1 MLTAANNEMLTRT
14 GPGTPMGNLIREYW
28 IPACLSSELKADG
41 EPMRLLLLGE
51 QLIAFRDTSGRV
63 GIMEHRCPHRCASLF
78 FGRNEENG
86 LRCVYHGWKF
96 DVDGNCLDMPN
107 VPPAQ
112 DFKHRVKAKAYKVV
126 ERAGFV
132 WTYMGK
138 RAQPPALPALEILNL
153 PEADCVTRV
162 HQRECNWFQSLEGD
176 IDTSHFGFLHIG
188 GLKMED
194 VSPDTI
200 HKWGVGDRAPD
211 YKVTETEWGTMYAAY
226 RPAEPGFYY
235 YRFAHFMFP
244 FITLTPNGSF
254 EDQVACTLNV
264 PMDDTHTMT
273 YNLAWKKKTP
283 PLQTLKNGDWI
294 PGLAPD
300 MQFLPNTNDWYGRH
314 RLVARRENDYFID
327 RDMQKSGNYT
337 GIQGIGRQDQAAV
350 ECMGEIV
357 DRSLEHLAPSDRMIA
372 VTRRR
377 LLEACQKLMNDKVVP
392 PLVDN
397 QDACRRA
404 RGGAFVAPVEQ
415 DWLAAYADKLQ
426 TAESPLGLLNRNP
439 LPLAA
444 E

>member
-1 MLTAANNEMLTRT
+1 MLTAVANEMLTRT
-14 GPGTPMGNLIREYW
+14 GPGTPMGDLMRQYW

-51 QLIAFRDTSGRV
+51 QLIAFRDTEGRV

-78 FGRNEENG
+78 FGRNEEGG

-96 DVDGNCLDMPN
+96 DVEGNCLDMPN
-107 VPPAQ
+107 VPPSQ

-126 ERAGFV
+126 ERNGFI

-138 RAQPPALPALEILNL
+138 RDTPPELPALEVLNL
-153 PEADCVTRV
+153 PEADRLTRV

-188 GLKMED
+188 SLKMED
-194 VSPDTI
+194 VPPDTI

-211 YKVTETEWGTMYAAY
+211 YKATETEWGTMYAAY
-226 RPAEPGFYY
+226 RPAEPGTYY

-254 EDQVACTLNV
+254 EDQIACTLNV
-264 PMDDTHTMT
+264 PMDDTHTMV
-273 YNLAWKKKTP
+273 YNVAWKKKTP

-300 MQFLPNTNDWYGRH
+300 AQYLPSTTDWYGRH
-314 RLVARRENDYFID
+314 RLVARRDNDYFVD
-327 RDMQKSGNYT
+327 RDMQRHVNYT

-372 VTRRR
+372 ITRRR
-377 LLEACQKLMNDKVVP
+377 LLEACQKLLAEQVVP

-404 RGGAFVAPVEQ
+404 RGGAFLAPVDV
-415 DWLAAYADKLQ
+415 DWLAAYAERLQ
-426 TAESPLGLLNRNP
+426 FALSPLDLLNRMP
-439 LPLAA
+439 MAA
-444 E
+444 D

>member
-1 MLTAANNEMLTRT
+1 MLTAANNEMLCRV
-14 GPGTPMGNLIREYW
+14 GPGTPMGNLMREYW
-28 IPACLSSELKADG
+28 VPACLSSELKADG

-51 QLIAFRDTSGRV
+51 QLIAFRDTDGKV
-63 GIMEHRCPHRCASLF
+63 GVMEHRCPHRCASLF
-78 FGRNEENG
+78 FGRNEEGG

-96 DVDGNCLDMPN
+96 DVEGNCTDMPN

-112 DFKHRVKAKAYKVV
+112 DFKHRVKAKAYKVI
-126 ERAGFV
+126 ERGGFI
-132 WTYMGK
+132 WTYMGT
-138 RAQPPALPALEILNL
+138 RQSAPPPLPDLEILWL
-153 PEADCVTRV
+153 PDDDRFTRV

-194 VSPDTI
+194 VASDTI

-211 YKVTETEWGTMYAAY
+211 YKATETEWGTMYAAY
-226 RPAEPGFYY
+226 RPAEPGQLY

-273 YNLAWKKKTP
+273 YNLAWKQKTR
-283 PLQTLKNGDWI
+283 PLETLKNGDWI

-300 MQFLPNTNDWYGRH
+300 MKFLPNTNDWYGRH

-327 RDMQKSGNYT
+327 RDMQRNVNYT

-372 VTRRR
+372 ITRKR
-377 LLEACQKLMNDKVVP
+377 LLEAAQQLRDTGKLP
-392 PLVDN
+392 ATVDN
-397 QDACRRA
+397 PGIYRGA
-404 RGGAFVAPVEQ
+404 RGGAFVASEKVN
-415 DWLAAYADKLQ
+415 WLDAYTEKLKS
-426 TAESPLGLLNRNP
+426 ARSPLGMLSR

>member
-1 MLTAANNEMLTRT
+1 MLTAANNEMLTRV
-14 GPGTPMGNLIREYW
+14 GPGTPMGNLMREYW

-51 QLIAFRDTSGRV
+51 QLIAFRDTDGRV

-78 FGRNEENG
+78 FGRNEEGG

-96 DVDGNCLDMPN
+96 DVEGNCVDMPN

-112 DFKHRVKAKAYKVV
+112 DFKDRIKAKAYKVV

-132 WTYMGK
+132 WTYMGA
-138 RAQPPALPALEILNL
+138 RQQAPPLPNVEVLML
-153 PEADCVTRV
+153 PEEERFTRV

-188 GLKMED
+188 GLKIDD
-194 VSPDTI
+194 VDPNTI

-211 YKVTETEWGTMYAAY
+211 YKSTETEWGTMYAAY
-226 RPAEPGFYY
+226 RPAEPGTYY

-273 YNLAWKKKTP
+273 YNLDLEEEDAAARDAEERRLDP
-283 PLQTLKNGDWI
+283 RPEARRRVPAQH
-294 PGLAPD
+294 
-300 MQFLPNTNDWYGRH
+300 Q
-314 RLVARRENDYFID
+314 RLVRPSSPRGAARERLLHRSRHAEERQLHRHPGHRPAGPGDD
-327 RDMQKSGNYT
+327 RMH
-337 GIQGIGRQDQAAV
+337 GRDR
-350 ECMGEIV
+350 
-357 DRSLEHLAPSDRMIA
+357 RSLARASGALRPHDRHHAQAP
-372 VTRRR
+372 
-377 LLEACQKLMNDKVVP
+377 
-392 PLVDN
+392 
-397 QDACRRA
+397 A
-404 RGGAFVAPVEQ
+404 RGGAGADEREEGAGDGRQSRHLSRRARRSFVASAKL
-415 DWLAAYADKLQ
+415 DWLDAYAEKLQ
-426 TAESPLGLLNRNP
+426 TATSPLGLLNR

>member
-1 MLTAANNEMLTRT
+1 MLTAAANEMLTHI
-14 GPGTPMGNLIREYW
+14 GPGTPMGNLMREYW

-51 QLIAFRDTSGRV
+51 QLIAFRDTDGKV

-78 FGRNEENG
+78 FGRNEEGG

-96 DVDGNCLDMPN
+96 DVEGNCTDMPN

-112 DFKHRVKAKAYKVV
+112 DFKHRIKAKAYKVV
-126 ERAGFV
+126 ERAGLI

-138 RAQPPALPALEILNL
+138 REKPPELPALEVLNL
-153 PEADCVTRV
+153 PEDVRVTRV

-188 GLKMED
+188 GLKMEE
-194 VSPDTI
+194 VPQDTI

-211 YKVTETEWGTMYAAY
+211 YKSTETDWGTMYAAY
-226 RPAEPGFYY
+226 RPADPGNLY

-273 YNLAWKKKTP
+273 YNLNWVKKTA
-283 PLQTLKNGDWI
+283 PLQTLANGDWI
-294 PGLAPD
+294 PGLKPD
-300 MQFLPNTNDWYGRH
+300 MEYLPNTNDWYGRH

-327 RDMQKSGNYT
+327 REMQKHTNYT

-372 VTRRR
+372 ITRKR
-377 LLEACQKLMNDKVVP
+377 LLEACQKLMNDGTVP
-392 PLVDN
+392 PLVD
-397 QDACRRA
+397 DPHACQRA
-404 RGGAFVAPVEQ
+404 RGGSFIAPEKQ
-415 DWLAAYADKLQ
+415 DWLDAYADKLQ
-426 TAESPLGLLNRNP
+426 GALSPLGMLQR

>member
-1 MLTAANNEMLTRT
+1 MLTAANNEMLCRV
-14 GPGTPMGNLIREYW
+14 GPGTPMGNLMREYW
-28 IPACLSSELKADG
+28 VPACLSSELKADG

-51 QLIAFRDTSGRV
+51 QLIAFRDTDGRV

-78 FGRNEENG
+78 FGRNEEGG

-96 DVDGNCLDMPN
+96 DVEGNCTDMPN

-112 DFKHRVKAKAYKVV
+112 DFKQRIKAKAYKVV
-126 ERAGFV
+126 ERGGFI
-132 WTYMGK
+132 WTYMGT
-138 RAQPPALPALEILNL
+138 RQSAPPPLPSLEILWL
-153 PEADCVTRV
+153 PDEDRFTRV

-188 GLKMED
+188 GLKMDD
-194 VSPDTI
+194 VASDTI

-211 YKVTETEWGTMYAAY
+211 YKATETEWGTMYAAY
-226 RPAEPGFYY
+226 RPAEPGQLY

-273 YNLAWKKKTP
+273 YNLAWKQKTR
-283 PLQTLKNGDWI
+283 PLETLKNGDWI
-294 PGLAPD
+294 PGLKSD
-300 MQFLPNTNDWYGRH
+300 VEYLPNTNDWYGRH

-327 RDMQKSGNYT
+327 RDMQKNDNFS
-337 GIQGIGRQDQAAV
+337 GIQGIGRQDQAMI

-372 VTRRR
+372 LTRKRVLAAAQEFR
-377 LLEACQKLMNDKVVP
+377 DTGKLP
-392 PLVDN
+392 ATVDN
-397 QDACRRA
+397 PDIYRGA
-404 RGGAFVAPVEQ
+404 RGGAFVTSEKI
-415 DWLAAYADKLQ
+415 DWLDAYAEKLK
-426 TAESPLGLLNRNP
+426 TARSPLGMLSR

>member
-1 MLTAANNEMLTRT
+1 MLTAAANEMLTRV
-14 GPGTPMGNLIREYW
+14 GPGTPMGNLMREYW
-28 IPACLSSELKADG
+28 IPACMSSELKADG

-51 QLIAFRDTSGRV
+51 QLIAFRDTDGRV
-63 GIMEHRCPHRCASLF
+63 GVMEHRCPHRCASLF
-78 FGRNEENG
+78 FGRNEEGG
-86 LRCVYHGWKF
+86 LRCIYHGWKF
-96 DVDGNCLDMPN
+96 DVEGNCTDMPN
-107 VPPAQ
+107 VKAEQ

-126 ERAGFV
+126 ERAGFI
-132 WTYMGK
+132 WTYMGT
-138 RAQPPALPALEILNL
+138 RAEAPPLPALEVLQL
-153 PEADCVTRV
+153 PEEERFTRA

-188 GLKMED
+188 GLKIDD
-194 VSPDTI
+194 VDPNSI
-200 HKWGVGDRAPD
+200 HRWGVMDRAPD
-211 YKVTETEWGTMYAAY
+211 YKATETDWGTMYAAY
-226 RPAEPGFYY
+226 RDADPGNVY

-273 YNLAWKKKTP
+273 YNLAWKKKTR
-283 PLQTLKNGDWI
+283 PLETLKNGDWI
-294 PGLAPD
+294 PGIAPD
-300 MQFLPNTNDWYGRH
+300 AQYLPNTNDWYGRH

-327 RDMQKSGNYT
+327 RDMQKNVNYT

-372 VTRRR
+372 ITRRR
-377 LLEACQKLMNDKVVP
+377 LLDACQKLMNDKVVP
-392 PLVDN
+392 PLVD
-397 QDACRRA
+397 DPDLCRRA
-404 RGGAFVAPVEQ
+404 RGGSFIASAKL
-415 DWLAAYADKLQ
+415 DWLDAYADKLQ
-426 TAESPLGLLNRNP
+426 TALSPLGLLNR